1 MARYLVLE
9 DEEVEP
15 DDTCHEER
23 KGIAVKRGM
32 KSMDAHVGQAG
43 VLGRIVD
50 LKPDGNSLFA
60 LALLAFLILLI
71 GAPVAMVILMSLR
84 TGFPGEGGP
93 LTLANFIEA
102 YSDLAT
108 YQVLINTLLF
118 SVGAVAVALLFAVPL
133 VWLLM
138 RTDIPF
144 KNTFYV
150 FMTVG
155 ILIPVFLRT
164 IAWILLLSP
173 RIGLL
178 NQWLQQII
186 GLDKP
191 PLSLYNIPGMAFIQG
206 VSFVP
211 GAFFMLAAAYRSMDP
226 SLEEA
231 AYTAGVGKLRTFFKI
246 NIPITL
252 PAIAA
257 VMVYLF
263 MTAIAVFEVPAI
275 IGLPAR
281 ILVLSSLIYTSTTP
295 ATGLPSYGMA
305 GAYGAVM
312 LALGLILAYFYVR
325 LVKQGKKYTVITGRG
340 YRPKEIALGRW
351 KWPAIA
357 FVLLYLSMEVFIPF
371 LVLLW
376 TSLLPHLQLPSAA
389 ALSTITMKNYLNIP
403 DYAGARPFINTAIL
417 MFGVPTGAMILSVL
431 ISWVVVR
438 TQVNFRGLLDT
449 VAFLPHAMPS
459 ILLAVGLGY
468 LGLAYRNIFPL
479 YGTIFIIMIAHIINW
494 IAYGTRTTNSVMIQV
509 HRELEEAGKVSGA
522 STPRVLWRIILPLI
536 AAGVFNSWI
545 WIGMLSYREVT
556 MALTLFTR
564 HSVVVST
571 IVFQFW
577 GSGWIP
583 EVSALGVVLIIFA
596 VIVVG
601 SLRIALSRLGE
612 IGSAS

>member
-1 MARYLVLE
+1 
-9 DEEVEP
+9 
-15 DDTCHEER
+15 
-23 KGIAVKRGM
+23 M
-32 KSMDAHVGQAG
+32 KSMEAYVGRVG
-43 VLGRIVD
+43 FLGRLVD

-102 YSDLAT
+102 YSEPAT
-108 YQVLINTLLF
+108 YQVLINTLAF

-144 KNTFYV
+144 KKTFYV
-150 FMTVG
+150 LLTVG

-178 NQWLQQII
+178 NQWLQQIF
-186 GLDKP
+186 GLVKP

-226 SLEEA
+226 ALEEA

-263 MTAIAVFEVPAI
+263 MTALAVFEVPAI

-295 ATGLPSYGMA
+295 PTGLPSYGMA

-312 LALGLILAYFYVR
+312 LVVGLILAYFYVR
-325 LVKQGKKYTVITGRG
+325 LVKQGKKFTVITGRG

-357 FVLLYLSMEVFIPF
+357 FVLLYLSIEVFIPF

-376 TSLLPHLQLPSAA
+376 TSFLPYLQLPSAA
-389 ALSTITMKNYLNIP
+389 ALSTITLKNYLNIP

-417 MFGVPTGAMILSVL
+417 MFGVPTGAMVLSVL
-431 ISWVVVR
+431 VSWVVIR
-438 TQVNFRGLLDT
+438 TQVSFRGTLDT
-449 VAFLPHAMPS
+449 MAFLPHAIPG
-459 ILLAVGLGY
+459 ILVAVGLGY
-468 LGLAYRNIFPL
+468 LGLAYREIFPL
-479 YGTIFIIMIAHIINW
+479 YGTILIIMLAHMINW

-509 HRELEEAGKVSGA
+509 HRELEEAGKVAGA
-522 STPRVLWRIILPLI
+522 STPRVLLRIILPLI

-556 MALTLFTR
+556 MALTLYTR
-564 HSVVVST
+564 NSVVVST
-571 IVFQFW
+571 VVFQFW

-612 IGSAS
+612 IGSAT